1 MRMFL
6 VGMCD
11 IFLILYL
18 TTLIQVNTFH
28 NSFLTVDD
36 YNKLKESKV
45 QAEQDSEKSHAQ
57 VLEFKNEISALDKEK
72 EKALQSTLSAIA
84 ETEKIMQLVTIEK
97 EKVAKIETELS
108 TAIDEKEEFNRLL
121 QKAQEGEQKTLK
133 IVKESQTES
142 EKTRER
148 EQSALETLEETRI
161 ALEKSREKELH
172 TLQIVKA
179 VKKEVERKREDERRA
194 LETAEKLRLKVEDAR
209 KKAEDSRKKAEFA
222 KKREEDAKKR
232 EEDAK
237 KREEHAL
244 KLAKEAGL
252 KEEEARRSEEI
263 ARKVAEEER
272 LNAAKASE
280 NETIALNL
288 AQSANNQKEI
298 ALKNAG
304 LARKAEANALT
315 VARIAQGE
323 TAKVKSKI
331 QSIIRPADSAYNE
344 NIIDKLVQFT
354 ITIDYKDHLQRIL
367 NKVIT
372 MQGLPV
378 RMEDEYVLFA
388 LLDQIGLD
396 PSKKHDNYVTYNIT
410 VNDKPVTKFFVK
422 PGEVKVVGLVISDEI
437 EHCLPLAKTAVFSS
451 YMPVLFSLRNH
462 KLLGVMD
469 RIRGVSSDYFIF
481 KRDRLLMITEDE
493 FYFDHEGFRGTGNYA
508 EYIVK
513 GDQIVDL
520 GGNFLGLAYKKNT
533 IVRIDDLKEW
543 RSISIRDMTA
553 KQLANHIYHVN
564 KL

>member
-18 TTLIQVNTFH
+18 TTLSQVNPFH

-232 EEDAK
+232 EE
-237 KREEHAL
+237 HAL

-252 KEEEARRSEEI
+252 KEEEARRTEEV